1 LGKTFGDLTLP
12 INSKPAKSDGQ
23 SSTSEKNKEIISDIV
38 KHLSLLR
45 LKLSLWIMLRL
56 WLRKWGRW
64 NMRNA
69 E

>member
-23 SSTSEKNKEIISDIV
+23 SSISEKNKLIFSDIMGD
-38 KHLSLLR
+38 LSKLR
-45 LKLSLWIMLRL
+45 LKLRLRPR
-56 WLRKWGRW
+56 LRREEVG
-64 NMRNA
+64 